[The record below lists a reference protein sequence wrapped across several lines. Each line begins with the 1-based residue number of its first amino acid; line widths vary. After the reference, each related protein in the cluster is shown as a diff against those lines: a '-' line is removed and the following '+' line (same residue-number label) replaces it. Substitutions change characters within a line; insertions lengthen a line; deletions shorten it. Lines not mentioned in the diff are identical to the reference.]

1 MKIRGKIVNLDLDY
15 ISHKPKLT
23 LQLESM
29 DLIISGEY
37 DNLKDIDALD
47 IEIEKHREKRSKTQN
62 AYAWELI
69 TQLGNKLLKSKEE
82 IYYQMLKDYGQS
94 ELISA
99 LSTIDLH
106 GYYKYFEKV
115 GSGEVNGKEFTHY
128 KIFKGSSEFNT
139 LEMKIFI
146 DGIIQECESVGI
158 PTLTENEI
166 SKMKLN

>member
-1 MKIRGKIVNLDLDY
+1 MKTRGKIVNLDLDY
-15 ISHKPKLT
+15 ITHKPKLT
-23 LQLESM
+23 IQLDNQE
-29 DLIISGEY
+29 LIGY
-37 DNLKDIDALD
+37 DEIKNLDDLD
-47 IEIEKHREKRSKTQN
+47 ITIEKHKEKRSKSQN

-69 TQLGNKLLKSKEE
+69 TQLGNVLSKSKEE

-106 GYYKYFEKV
+106 GYYKYFEEV
-115 GSGEVNGKEFTHY
+115 GNGEVNGKEFTHY

-146 DGIIQECESVGI
+146 DGIIQECENVGI
-158 PTLTENEI
+158 PTLTDEEI
-166 SKMKLN
+166 RKMRLI